1 MLMPVRRNIDIIQH
15 PSEKCK
21 SFFTHILFSR
31 VVILNAKEHEPTR
44 KGAER
49 FNRIYFFVFV
59 WPEKIT
65 ETG

>member
-1 MLMPVRRNIDIIQH
+1 MRPYIVPQIPAPGNQKAGPVFR
-15 PSEKCK
+15 
-21 SFFTHILFSR
+21 TR

>member
-1 MLMPVRRNIDIIQH
+1 MNIIIAQGGVY
-15 PSEKCK
+15 
-21 SFFTHILFSR
+21 FNAINGAALGAR

>member
-1 MLMPVRRNIDIIQH
+1 MAI
-15 PSEKCK
+15 
-21 SFFTHILFSR
+21 HILIISGGSR

-65 ETG
+65 EMG